1 MTPDFDTG
9 TGTQC
14 FDKCERKI
22 DKLAHGSRA
31 SLNKGRFCANDVGK
45 AKPLRFSGKIL
56 KTLVK
61 IVPVNDVNSVCRVCF
76 VGICPGAAGSP
87 CKCEKIV
94 NVKHNLLKP
103 SKD

>member
-1 MTPDFDTG
+1 MTRVRALNALTSVKG
-9 TGTQC
+9 
-14 FDKCERKI
+14 
-22 DKLAHGSRA
+22 KLTSSLMGHGESEQR
-31 SLNKGRFCANDVGK
+31 SFCANDVGK

-94 NVKHNLLKP
+94 NVKHNLFKP